1 MKKKQKIIERLL
13 MFFIGLPLIALIVFL
28 PYYHHLAIN
37 LLIIIFSSLGAVEF
51 AGILKKKGLALS
63 TAEAAILGIIS
74 PAAMTVV
81 VSLGLNGQ
89 VMSAAFI
96 IGACWLLISRIFASE
111 ENLQDYTIRTA
122 AGFSVMMYPGLFMVW
137 IIRMTLLPHSDMVI
151 LVFLLMVFANDSLAW
166 LAGMLFGKGNRGII
180 PASPNKSV
188 AGFAGGLIAAVLAG
202 IGGAHFIPGAFVSSG
217 LPPVFAGALLGFL
230 TGAAGSLGDLAE
242 SALKRS
248 SGMKDSGSVI
258 PGRGGVLDSID
269 SVALAAPVFYVAYHI
284 LFG

>member
-1 MKKKQKIIERLL
+1 MKKIIQRLL
-13 MFFIGLPLIALIVFL
+13 IFFIGLPLMALIVLL
-28 PYYHHLAIN
+28 PYFNHLAIN
-37 LLIIIFSSLGAVEF
+37 LVIIIFSSLGAVEF
-51 AGILKKKGLALS
+51 SGILKKKGLIIS
-63 TAEAAILGIIS
+63 TAEAAILGLIS

-81 VSLGLNGQ
+81 VSFGLNGQ
-89 VMSAAFI
+89 IMSAAFI
-96 IGACWLLISRIFASE
+96 IGACWLLISRVFAPE
-111 ENLQDYTIRTA
+111 EKLQNYTIRTA

-137 IIRMTLLPHSDMVI
+137 IIRMTVLPRADMVI
-151 LVFLLMVFANDSLAW
+151 LIFLLMVFANDSLAW
-166 LAGMLFGKGNRGII
+166 AAGMLFGKGNRGII

-202 IGGAHFIPGAFVSSG
+202 MGGGFFIPGVFVSPL

-248 SGMKDSGSVI
+248 SGIKDSGSII

-269 SVALAAPVFYVAYHI
+269 SVALAAPVFYVAYRF